1 MRRTN
6 HWRGKLRTLISIT
19 YFGSLSMLALM
30 PLEVFII
37 TTISII
43 ARWSTW
49 LSNLTWLIVIIVP
62 TAVGI
67 VSGFLRADYC
77 RVGRGV
83 YCSEGEG
90 QDSACG

>member
-1 MRRTN
+1 M
-6 HWRGKLRTLISIT
+6 
-19 YFGSLSMLALM
+19 
-30 PLEVFII
+30 
-37 TTISII
+37 
-43 ARWSTW
+43 
-49 LSNLTWLIVIIVP
+49 SNLTWLIVIIVP